1 MRMLGHILWLIVS
14 GTSLLFIASFVSVN
28 TQTVSL
34 SLWPF
39 STIITAKIWLVVL
52 ASIGFGLLAGGL
64 VLWFASLPLQA
75 RSRRLTK
82 KLAKADAQIDLLSE
96 QLADTQRH
104 PDDIAT
110 DDLAP
115 RRLARRSS
123 QR

>member
-1 MRMLGHILWLIVS
+1 MRMLGHILWLIVF
-14 GTSLLFIASFVSVN
+14 GTSLLFIASFVSTN
-28 TQTVSL
+28 TQSVSL

-39 STIITAKIWLVVL
+39 STIITAEIWLVVL

-64 VLWFASLPLQA
+64 MLWFASLPLKA

-82 KLAKADAQIDLLSE
+82 KLAKADAQIDILSE

-110 DDLAP
+110 DDLAL
-115 RRLARRSS
+115 RRLAH
-123 QR
+123 

>member
-1 MRMLGHILWLIVS
+1 MRILGHILWLGVS
-14 GTSLLFIASFVSVN
+14 GVSLLSIASFVSVN
-28 TQTVSL
+28 TQSVSL

-39 STIITAKIWLVVL
+39 SAIITTEIWLVVL

-64 VLWFASLPLQA
+64 ALWFPSLRLHA
-75 RSRRLTK
+75 RSRRLAK
-82 KLAKADAQIDLLSE
+82 KLAKADAQIDFLLE

-115 RRLARRSS
+115 RRLAR
-123 QR
+123 

>member
-28 TQTVSL
+28 TQSIGL

-39 STIITAKIWLVVL
+39 STTITAEIWLVVL

-64 VLWFASLPLQA
+64 VLWLASLPLQA

-96 QLADTQRH
+96 QLANTQRH

-110 DDLAP
+110 ADLAQ
-115 RRLARRSS
+115 RRLTR
-123 QR
+123 

>member
-1 MRMLGHILWLIVS
+1 MRILGHILWLIIS

-28 TQTVSL
+28 TQSISL

-39 STIITAKIWLVVL
+39 STTITAEIWLVVL
-52 ASIGFGLLAGGL
+52 ASICFGLLVGGL

-75 RSRRLTK
+75 RSWRLNK
-82 KLAKADAQIDLLSE
+82 KLAKADVQIELLSE

-115 RRLARRSS
+115 RRLAR
-123 QR
+123 

>member
-1 MRMLGHILWLIVS
+1 
-14 GTSLLFIASFVSVN
+14 
-28 TQTVSL
+28 
-34 SLWPF
+34 
-39 STIITAKIWLVVL
+39 VL

-110 DDLAP
+110 DDLEP
-115 RRLARRSS
+115 RRLAR
-123 QR
+123 

>member
-39 STIITAKIWLVVL
+39 SATITAKIWLVVL

-82 KLAKADAQIDLLSE
+82 KLAKADAQIDFLSE

-104 PDDIAT
+104 PDDITT

-115 RRLARRSS
+115 RRLAR
-123 QR
+123 

>member
-96 QLADTQRH
+96 QLANTQRH

-115 RRLARRSS
+115 RRLAR
-123 QR
+123 